1 MPSAPSGRGFGSK
14 VLRSERVHVMT
25 WLVRLMVISITI
37 ILIIIIVIIIIIIII
52 SKNREERSSTC
63 STLVARLLHS

>member
-14 VLRSERVHVMT
+14 VLRSERVPVMR
-25 WLVRLMVISITI
+25 WLVILMV
-37 ILIIIIVIIIIIIII
+37 IIII

>member
-25 WLVRLMVISITI
+25 WLVRLM
-37 ILIIIIVIIIIIIII
+37 IIIIII

-63 STLVARLLHS
+63 STLAARLLHA